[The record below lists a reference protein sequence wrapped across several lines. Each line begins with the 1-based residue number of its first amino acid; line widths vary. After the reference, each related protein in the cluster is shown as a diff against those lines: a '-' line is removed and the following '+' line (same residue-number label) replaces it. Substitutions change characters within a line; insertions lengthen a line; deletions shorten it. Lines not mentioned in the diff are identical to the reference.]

1 MHIHVHTC
9 MHACIHTHIRT
20 YRYTCTHA
28 HTHDF
33 DAIRCTL
40 LHARIRVMH
49 SCLPARVTCVHMAVI
64 GTMCGHACMHCKY
77 GYQQVCLES
86 PRMSYVYYAR
96 LGIHNGCGLALHV
109 RVNKV
114 SSHDMCVCV
123 CVCVCLCLCVHE
135 STYRC
140 TRERMSDRCSL
151 AVGFVGSLHGRMCAS
166 TWMCSRVHACM
177 CART

>member
-1 MHIHVHTC
+1 MHACIHTYLSTYIHTHIHTYIPKHIHTYLSTYTHTCIHVHTC

-40 LHARIRVMH
+40 LHARICVVR
-49 SCLPARVTCVHMAVI
+49 SCLPARVTCVHMGVI

-77 GYQQVCLES
+77 GHRRVCLES
-86 PRMSYVYYAR
+86 PRMRYVYYAR

-114 SSHDMCVCV
+114 SSRDMCVCV
-123 CVCVCLCLCVHE
+123 CVFVC
-135 STYRC
+135 
-140 TRERMSDRCSL
+140 
-151 AVGFVGSLHGRMCAS
+151 A
-166 TWMCSRVHACM
+166 
-177 CART
+177 